1 MKLVKNYNKH
11 FKIDKFE
18 KGKDL
23 LIIAGPCSIESEE
36 QLLNV
41 ASKLVENNVYYMRS
55 AFYKPR
61 TSPYSFQGLGEAGI
75 EIIKKIKS
83 KYDIKIVSEIVNINN
98 LDLYKDYVDIIQ
110 IGARNMQNFELL
122 KAVGKVNKPILLK
135 RGFGNTIEEWLNAAE
150 YIMYNGNENIILCER
165 GIKTFENSTR
175 NTLDISSI
183 GVVNKLTKLPIIVDP
198 SHASGRR
205 DLVKSLS
212 LAAIAAGS
220 DGLMIE
226 VHPSPTESISDS
238 DQAISFSEF
247 EEILHKS
254 RLIFKTIKE

>member
-1 MKLVKNYNKH
+1 MNLVKGYNKH
-11 FKIDKFE
+11 FKIDKFDQ
-18 KGKDL
+18 GNNL

-36 QLLNV
+36 QLLEV
-41 ASKLVENNVYYMRS
+41 AKRLLEMNVYYMRS

-61 TSPYSFQGLGEAGI
+61 TSPYSFQGLGEAGL
-75 EIIKKIKS
+75 EIIKKVKAEC
-83 KYDIKIVSEIVNINN
+83 DIKIVSEIVNVND

-122 KAVGKVNKPILLK
+122 KAIGKINKPVLLK

-150 YIMYNGNENIILCER
+150 YIMVNGNDQIILCER

-183 GVVNKLTKLPIIVDP
+183 PVVKGITKLPIIVDP

-205 DLVKSLS
+205 DLIKPLS

-220 DGLMIE
+220 DGLMVE
-226 VHPSPTESISDS
+226 VHPNPNDSISDS
-238 DQAISFSEF
+238 DQAISFDEF
-247 EEILHKS
+247 LEIMNKVE
-254 RLIFKTIKE
+254 IIYKDIK

>member
-1 MKLVKNYNKH
+1 MNLVKGYNKH
-11 FKIDKFE
+11 FKIDKFDQ
-18 KGKDL
+18 GNNL

-36 QLLNV
+36 QLLEV
-41 ASKLVENNVYYMRS
+41 AKRLLEMNVYYMRS

-61 TSPYSFQGLGEAGI
+61 TSPYSFQGLGEAGL
-75 EIIKKIKS
+75 EIIKKVKS
-83 KYDIKIVSEIVNINN
+83 ECDIKIVSEIVNVND

-122 KAVGKVNKPILLK
+122 KAIGKINKPVLLK

-150 YIMYNGNENIILCER
+150 YIMVNGNDQIILCER

-183 GVVNKLTKLPIIVDP
+183 PVVKGITKLPIIVDP

-205 DLVKSLS
+205 DLIKPLS

-220 DGLMIE
+220 DGLMVE
-226 VHPSPTESISDS
+226 VHPNPNDSISDS
-238 DQAISFSEF
+238 DQAISFDEF
-247 EEILHKS
+247 LEIMNKVE
-254 RLIFKTIKE
+254 IIYKDIK

>member
-1 MKLVKNYNKH
+1 MNLVKEYNKT

-36 QLLNV
+36 QLMSV
-41 ASKLVENNVYYMRS
+41 AKRLVEMNVYYMRS

-75 EIIKKIKS
+75 EIIKKVKET
-83 KYDIKIVSEIVNINN
+83 YNIKIVSEIVNINN
-98 LDLYKDYVDIIQ
+98 LNLYEKYVDIIQ

-122 KAVGKVNKPILLK
+122 KAVGKVKKPVLLK

-150 YIMYNGNENIILCER
+150 YIMLNGNENIILCER
-165 GIKTFENSTR
+165 GIKTFETSTR

-183 GVVNKLTKLPIIVDP
+183 PVVQKLTRLPIIVDP

-205 DLVKSLS
+205 DIVTSLS
-212 LAAIAAGS
+212 LAAVAAGS
-220 DGLMIE
+220 DGLMVE
-226 VHPSPTESISDS
+226 VHPHPEESISDS
-238 DQAISFSEF
+238 DQAISFDEF
-247 EEILHKS
+247 DKLVKKVKIIYKS
-254 RLIFKTIKE
+254 IK